1 MKHLEYPQNV
11 KQIIYNLACDFGF
24 EHYSTIDKIDYKFWE
39 DIQSQDI
46 AYALA
51 SRIAELE
58 SNLSSLKQKMK
69 ETHEEL
75 TEAYKAINSTNI

>member
-1 MKHLEYPQNV
+1 MKQYSEYPQNV
-11 KQIIYNLACDFGF
+11 KQIIYNLACNFGF

-58 SNLSSLKQKMK
+58 TNLSSLTQKMK
-69 ETHEEL
+69 DTHEEL
-75 TEAYKAINSTNI
+75 RNIHKQ